1 MDKSNPSQA
10 PVPRLRN
17 NIASLG
23 MVQIANYVVPLITL
37 PYLTRV
43 LGPMAYGQVAFAQVL
58 MIYLVLLTDY
68 GFSWSATRK
77 IAAHRE
83 DRAYISRVFIGT
95 WTAQWL
101 LVVVAAS
108 LATLAGLY
116 SDRLRP
122 DASLYAVAF
131 TTVVGNVLFPI
142 WFLQGLEDLQAVAA
156 IQVTTRLLALLP
168 IFVLVHAPSD
178 AVYVL
183 AINGGAAI
191 LAGLLSIAWIRHRN
205 LLDWHWP
212 DWPAVREELQ
222 EGWALFGSR
231 VAISFYTAFVPLTL
245 GWIAGPVAVANFS
258 LADKLRTAA
267 QALLAPLSQALFPRM
282 SHLFANDAQAAFSLL
297 QRSAL
302 FVFIVAGS
310 ISLTLWGL
318 SDWIVLVLAGPGF
331 EKAAKALQWIA
342 FLPLLIG
349 FSNLLGVQIM
359 VPKKLNRPFNMILT
373 TAGLTSLLIL
383 WPLITARQEIGAA
396 QTLLITETLVTASM
410 MAFLWHY
417 GHLSFRQKSGH
428 DT

>member
-1 MDKSNPSQA
+1 MT
-10 PVPRLRN
+10 N
-17 NIASLG
+17 NIAALG
-23 MVQIANYVVPLITL
+23 VVQLASYGIPLITL

-58 MIYLVLLTDY
+58 MVYFVLLTDY

-83 DRAYISRVFIGT
+83 DRAYSSRVFIGT

-108 LATLAGLY
+108 LATLAVLY
-116 SDRLRP
+116 AERLRP

-131 TTVVGNVLFPI
+131 TAVVGNALFPI
-142 WFLQGLEDLQAVAA
+142 WFLQGLERLQAVAA
-156 IQVTTRLLALLP
+156 IQVTTRLLALLL

-178 AVYVL
+178 AAYVL
-183 AINGGAAI
+183 AINGGSTM

-212 DWPAVREELQ
+212 DWPAVRGELQ
-222 EGWALFGSR
+222 EGRALFGSR
-231 VAISFYTAFVPLTL
+231 VAISFYTALVPLML

-267 QALLAPLSQALFPRM
+267 QALLSPLSQALFPRM
-282 SHLFANDAQAAFSLL
+282 SHLFTNDAQAAFSLL
-297 QRSAL
+297 KRSAL
-302 FVFIVAGS
+302 FVLIVAGS
-310 ISLTLWGL
+310 ISLMLWGL
-318 SDWIVLVLAGPGF
+318 SNWLVLVLAGPGF
-331 EKAAKALQWIA
+331 EQAAKVLRWIA

-359 VPKKLNRPFNMILT
+359 VPKKLNRPFNVILT
-373 TAGLTSLLIL
+373 TAGLTSLFIL
-383 WPLITARQEIGAA
+383 WPLVTVRQEVGAA

-410 MAFLWHY
+410 MAFLWHR
-417 GHLSFRQKSGH
+417 GHLSFGQKSSH

>member
-1 MDKSNPSQA
+1 MDKANPSQA

-23 MVQIANYVVPLITL
+23 MVQIANYVIPLITL

-108 LATLAGLY
+108 LATLAGWY

-131 TTVVGNVLFPI
+131 TTVLGNVLFPI
-142 WFLQGLEDLQAVAA
+142 WFLQGLEHLQAVAA

-183 AINGGAAI
+183 AINGGAAM

-212 DWPAVREELQ
+212 DWPAVMRELHD
-222 EGWALFGSR
+222 GRALFGSR
-231 VAISFYTAFVPLTL
+231 VVISFYTTLVPLAL
-245 GWIAGPVAVANFS
+245 GWIAGPMALANFS

-267 QALLAPLSQALFPRM
+267 QALLSPLSQALFPRM
-282 SHLFANDAQAAFSLL
+282 THLFATDKSAAFHLL
-297 QRSAL
+297 KRSAL
-302 FVFIVAGS
+302 TVFVFAGTAS
-310 ISLTLWGL
+310 ILLWGL
-318 SDWIVLVLAGPGF
+318 AEWLVVVLAGPEF
-331 EKAAKALQWIA
+331 ASAAQTLRWLA
-342 FLPLLIG
+342 FLPLIINLSSTASVQVLLSNNKNREFNVVLIG
-349 FSNLLGVQIM
+349 CSV
-359 VPKKLNRPFNMILT
+359 
-373 TAGLTSLLIL
+373 AGLPFLLL
-383 WPLITARQEIGAA
+383 SVKYGETVGAA
-396 QTLLITETLVTASM
+396 VFMLCIEFIIMTFMMLLSAKYLYEKGI
-410 MAFLWHY
+410 
-417 GHLSFRQKSGH
+417 K
-428 DT
+428 

>member
-1 MDKSNPSQA
+1 MDKANPSQA

-23 MVQIANYVVPLITL
+23 MVQIANYVIPLITL

-108 LATLAGLY
+108 LATLAGWY

-131 TTVVGNVLFPI
+131 TTVLGNVLFPI
-142 WFLQGLEDLQAVAA
+142 WFLQGLEHLQAVAA

-183 AINGGAAI
+183 AINGGAAM

-212 DWPAVREELQ
+212 DWPAVMRELHD
-222 EGWALFGSR
+222 GRALFGSR
-231 VAISFYTAFVPLTL
+231 VVISFYTTLVPLAL
-245 GWIAGPVAVANFS
+245 GWIAGPMALANFS

-267 QALLAPLSQALFPRM
+267 QALLSPLSQALFPRM
-282 SHLFANDAQAAFSLL
+282 THLFATDKSAAFHLL
-297 QRSAL
+297 KRSAL
-302 FVFIVAGS
+302 TVFVFAGTA
-310 ISLTLWGL
+310 SLLLWGL
-318 SDWIVLVLAGPGF
+318 AEWLVVVLAGPEF
-331 EKAAKALQWIA
+331 ASAAQTLRWLA
-342 FLPLLIG
+342 FLPLIINLSSTASVQVLLSNNKNREFNVVLIG
-349 FSNLLGVQIM
+349 CSV
-359 VPKKLNRPFNMILT
+359 
-373 TAGLTSLLIL
+373 AGLPFLLL
-383 WPLITARQEIGAA
+383 SVKYGETVGAA
-396 QTLLITETLVTASM
+396 VFMLCIEFIIMTFMMLLSAKYLYEKGI
-410 MAFLWHY
+410 
-417 GHLSFRQKSGH
+417 K
-428 DT
+428 

>member
-1 MDKSNPSQA
+1 MDKANPSQA

-23 MVQIANYVVPLITL
+23 MVQIANYVIPLITL

-131 TTVVGNVLFPI
+131 TAVLGNVLFPI
-142 WFLQGLEDLQAVAA
+142 WFLQGLERLQAVAA

-183 AINGGAAI
+183 AINGGAAM

-212 DWPAVREELQ
+212 DWPAVMRELHD
-222 EGWALFGSR
+222 GRALFGSR
-231 VAISFYTAFVPLTL
+231 VVISFYTTLAPLAL
-245 GWIAGPVAVANFS
+245 GWIAGPMALANFS

-267 QALLAPLSQALFPRM
+267 QALLYPLSQALFPRM
-282 SHLFANDAQAAFSLL
+282 THLFATDKSAAFHLLKRSLL
-297 QRSAL
+297 AVL
-302 FVFIVAGS
+302 VIAGS
-310 ISLTLWGL
+310 TSSLLWIFAEPL
-318 SDWIVLVLAGPGF
+318 AVLLGGEAFRPASAALRWLA
-331 EKAAKALQWIA
+331 L
-342 FLPLLIG
+342 LPLLIG
-349 FSNLLGVQIM
+349 LSNVFGVQVM
-359 VPKKLNRPFNMILT
+359 LPNSMNRPFNIILT
-373 TAGLTSLLIL
+373 AAGGLSILLI
-383 WPLITARQEIGAA
+383 WPLIQQMQAVGAA
-396 QTLLITETLVTASM
+396 QTMLIVELFVTGSMALLL
-410 MAFLWHY
+410 Y
-417 GHLSFRQKSGH
+417 KRGYLSFQR
-428 DT
+428 DE

>member
-1 MDKSNPSQA
+1 
-10 PVPRLRN
+10 
-17 NIASLG
+17 
-23 MVQIANYVVPLITL
+23 
-37 PYLTRV
+37 
-43 LGPMAYGQVAFAQVL
+43 MAYGQVAFAQVL

-131 TTVVGNVLFPI
+131 TTVLGNVLFPI
-142 WFLQGLEDLQAVAA
+142 WFLQGLEHLQAVAA

-183 AINGGAAI
+183 AINGSAAM

-267 QALLAPLSQALFPRM
+267 QALLAPLSQALYPRM
-282 SHLFANDAQAAFSLL
+282 THLFMTD
-297 QRSAL
+297 RSAAVHL
-302 FVFIVAGS
+302 LRRSFLAVLLIAGGAS
-310 ISLTLWGL
+310 IMLWLLASPLVVLLGGEEFSSAASVLRWLAFCPLAIGL
-318 SDWIVLVLAGPGF
+318 S
-331 EKAAKALQWIA
+331 
-342 FLPLLIG
+342 
-349 FSNLLGVQIM
+349 NLFGV
-359 VPKKLNRPFNMILT
+359 
-373 TAGLTSLLIL
+373 
-383 WPLITARQEIGAA
+383 
-396 QTLLITETLVTASM
+396 QTLLAMGRQRIINITALSVGVTT
-410 MAFLWHY
+410 AFLCWPTILHFQEN
-417 GHLSFRQKSGH
+417 GAAAVLLSAETVIAITYFYASLRVIRR
-428 DT
+428 